1 MNFYASLSG
10 LRVAQQAIDLIGTN
24 ISNATTESYH
34 RQEIQLTPVEYSG
47 TSTQSL
53 GGVQVSGISRLIDEI
68 LEREILRQ
76 EPQTGQTAQELE
88 TLHLIERSLGD
99 LDSNRLGQAID
110 GFFNSINELAAHPS
124 EEGYQQAMIEAGR
137 TLSFQFRDISQFLT
151 GISGQIIESAEG
163 MVSQANS
170 LLQEVA
176 DLNAQISSGQLMG
189 SNINV
194 LMDQRGAALEKLA
207 SLMNVSLDYRSDRL
221 GAINVSVDGVS
232 LVSGSNVS
240 TLGLE
245 IGADQRFSVV
255 LEKTGMPV
263 GVTSGRIGGLLNL
276 RNDLVDDIS
285 TQIDNLAVAIIDQIN
300 AIHVQGVGEDGSFND
315 MVGWAAGTPT
325 TELSDI
331 SSKISTGSLRI
342 RITDTTTGNITIEE
356 IQVNDLSSTFSDF
369 AADLDGLTGLG
380 AWVDGSAL
388 HLKADNGYEFDFLP
402 ASDAEFGVGWNGTS
416 TIGID
421 GILSNPANE
430 DFTVTVIGSGDVGLT
445 SGLQLKVENAAGDT
459 LAILDVGDGYQVG
472 QPLTLV
478 NGIEISLSPGQ
489 LQAGESFTIHGIA
502 SSDETGILAALG
514 INTLLSG
521 KSAGTFGVS
530 QAIVDNPKLI
540 AGAVGSGML
549 DNVNYQRMS
558 AVAGQA
564 IASLGG
570 STIGERYRGLV
581 TGLGRDIVI
590 REARL
595 KVFNEI
601 AHQMANQR
609 DEISGV
615 DVNEEAAK
623 LIIFERMFQA
633 VAKVLSVQSKTL
645 EILFQII

>member
-10 LRVAQQAIDLIGTN
+10 LQAAQRAIDLIGMN
-24 ISNATTESYH
+24 IANAATESYH
-34 RQEIQLTPVEYSG
+34 RQEILLTPVEYSG
-47 TSTQSL
+47 TSTRSL
-53 GGVQVSGISRLIDEI
+53 GGVQVSGISRSIDEI

-76 EPQTGQTAQELE
+76 EPQLGQTAQELE
-88 TLHLIERSLGD
+88 TLHLIEQSLGD
-99 LDSNRLGQAID
+99 LNSDRLGHAID
-110 GFFNSINELAAHPS
+110 GFFNSINELAAHS
-124 EEGYQQAMIEAGR
+124 TEEGYQQAMIEAGK

-151 GISGQIIESAEG
+151 SVSGQIIEAAEG

-170 LLQEVA
+170 LLQEIA
-176 DLNAQISSGQLMG
+176 DLNLQIRSGQQMG
-189 SNINV
+189 NNNNV

-207 SLMNVSLDYRSDRL
+207 SLMNVSLDYKSDRL
-221 GAINVSVDGVS
+221 GAINVSIDGVS
-232 LVSGSNVS
+232 LVSGGDVS
-240 TLGLE
+240 TLGIE
-245 IGADQRFSVV
+245 MGANQRFSVV
-255 LEKTGMPV
+255 HEKSGLSV
-263 GVTSGRIGGLLNL
+263 SITSGRIGGLLNL
-276 RNDLVDDIS
+276 QNDLIDDIS
-285 TQIDNLAVAIIDQIN
+285 SQLDNLAVAIIDQLN
-300 AIHVQGVGEDGSFND
+300 AIHVQGVGEDGSFNNL
-315 MVGWAAGTPT
+315 VGWAAGSPT

-342 RITDTTTGNITIEE
+342 RIIDTTTGNIAIEE
-356 IQVNDLSSTFSDF
+356 IQVSDLSSTFSDF

-380 AWVDGSAL
+380 AWVDGAAL

-402 ASDAEFGVGWNGTS
+402 VSYAEFGGGWNGTS

-430 DFTVTVIGSGDVGLT
+430 DFTVTVIGSGGVGVT

-472 QPLTLV
+472 QPLTLT

-530 QAIVDNPKLI
+530 QAIVDNPKLV
-540 AGAVGSGML
+540 ASAVGSGMK
-549 DNVNYQRMS
+549 DNVNLQRMS

-570 STIGERYRGLV
+570 STLGERYRGLV
-581 TGLGRDIVI
+581 TGLGRDIVV

-601 AHQMANQR
+601 AQQLALQR

-633 VAKVLSVQSKTL
+633 VAKVLSVQNQTL